1 MVEQRRIPQVERLES
16 RDVPSALGVPYL
28 APPFPLGTPP
38 AIGTP
43 QVVVLTPTTQVAASE
58 PPVARDL
65 VTPVLAA
72 ETRDPLAEVWQQSVD
87 AVFSRL
93 AEHSDPVSIAWTQP
107 AVERGDPSPVGVTAS
122 EHPACAAANPLAAAA
137 VSSPPQPAPTITNV
151 HRYASRSV
159 SRHRLEDP
167 DDAVQQICL
176 EWLLLAGT
184 VATTFDDV
192 RRIVARVIDRAY
204 WRLKKKERAVE
215 LLDVPVHADRVADAF
230 RDMQLDRDLG
240 VKDLTD
246 REWQVVELRRQG
258 YTFVEIG
265 ERVGMRKQR
274 AREMFNLAVSYLRRR
289 YRE

>member
-1 MVEQRRIPQVERLES
+1 MAVERRIPQVERLES

-28 APPFPLGTPP
+28 APPSPFGPTP
-38 AIGTP
+38 AIATP
-43 QVVVLTPTTQVAASE
+43 QVVVVTPTTPVATGESQ
-58 PPVARDL
+58 VARDL
-65 VTPVLAA
+65 VTPAVAA
-72 ETRDPLAEVWQQSVD
+72 ETRDPLAGVWQQSVD
-87 AVFSRL
+87 VVFSRL
-93 AEHSDPVSIAWTQP
+93 AEHGDSVSIAWTQP
-107 AVERGDPSPVGVTAS
+107 AVQRGDPSPAGVTAC
-122 EHPACAAANPLAAAA
+122 EHPTCEAANPVVAA
-137 VSSPPQPAPTITNV
+137 VPSAPQPAPTIESV

-167 DDAVQQICL
+167 DDAIQQICL

-204 WRLKKKERAVE
+204 WRLKKRERTLE

-230 RDMQLDRDLG
+230 RNMQLDRKLG
-240 VKDLTD
+240 IKDITD
-246 REWQVVELRRQG
+246 REWEVVELRRQG

-274 AREMFNLAVSYLRRR
+274 AREMFNLAVSNLRRR
-289 YRE
+289 YRD